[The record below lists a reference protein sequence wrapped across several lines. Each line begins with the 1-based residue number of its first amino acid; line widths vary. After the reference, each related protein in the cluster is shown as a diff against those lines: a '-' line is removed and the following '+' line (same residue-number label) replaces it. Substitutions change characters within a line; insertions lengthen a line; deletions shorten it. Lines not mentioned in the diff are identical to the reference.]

1 MQSSNW
7 TVSHRSPSYLLLKWR
22 YSIKYICVLF
32 LKNPSLSG
40 FVNEPPG
47 PCLYK
52 TFLQHY
58 REVVKW
64 FLTRQK
70 NTHRAARRERGCV
83 RALPFYFWRRL
94 YAELSESVS
103 RNIDLFHD
111 VLRLTAPDTLLAV
124 RKAERGWN
132 LLERNVGKYLQLI
145 NRRPCWLEVPVPVE
159 LSHGNMCENCFSIFT
174 HVVAACGI
182 ILTYDCLIQS
192 YCDQQ

>member
-124 RKAERGWN
+124 RKQNEGGTCLRGMSGNICSLSTGGRVGWRCQFQLN
-132 LLERNVGKYLQLI
+132 WATETCVKTVSLFLPTLLLL
-145 NRRPCWLEVPVPVE
+145 
-159 LSHGNMCENCFSIFT
+159 
-174 HVVAACGI
+174 VV
-182 ILTYDCLIQS
+182 S
-192 YCDQQ
+192 Y